1 MAFEQILTAI
11 ILGFIGGVTPGPIIL
26 LAFSEILR
34 SQKKGLINGTMY
46 LIFAGLTEFFIG
58 LFLILTTSFLEI
70 PQIILHSISIIWVI
84 ILLMLT
90 YQTFQIHKIKYIK
103 TKKGVRIWHIVSL
116 MLFNGPLW
124 MFWISV
130 CIPTAFKL
138 GKIISYGEFLFLFI
152 FEISMMTGL
161 AIMLFGFNSFRFVFK
176 NEKIISK
183 VFLVLSFLLF
193 FIAVKI
199 LHSEALFFFP
209 TIKKFF

>member
-1 MAFEQILTAI
+1 MVFEQIFTAI
-11 ILGFIGGVTPGPIIL
+11 ILGFVGGITPGPIIL

-34 SQKKGLINGTMY
+34 SQKKGLVNGAMY

-70 PQIILHSISIIWVI
+70 PQVVIHGISIIGVI
-84 ILLMLT
+84 ILLMLA
-90 YQTFQIHKIKYIK
+90 YQIFQIHKIEYKET
-103 TKKGVRIWHIVSL
+103 TKKVKIWHIISL
-116 MLFNGPLW
+116 MLLNGPLW
-124 MFWISV
+124 IFWISV

-138 GKIISYGEFLFLFI
+138 REMISYGEFLFLFI

-161 AIMLFGFNSFRFVFK
+161 AIMLFGFNSFRSIFK

-199 LHSEALFFFP
+199 LYSEVLFLFP
-209 TIKKFF
+209 TVKNFF